1 MLVLNDIYKSF
12 PKADGNPVQVLRGLD
27 LTVETGEFVTVL
39 GNNGAGKS
47 TLFNIIGGA
56 LWPNRGKITLN
67 DRDITFLPEHKRSHF
82 IGRVFQNPQMGTAP
96 NLTVAENLA
105 LAYGRQNRKLFNR
118 AITKDLRR
126 IFAEKLSEAGMGL
139 EDKLDNRMNE
149 LSGGQSQ
156 VVALIMSTL
165 RPPQLLLL
173 DEHTAALDPQIAKDV
188 LDFTCRLAERD
199 KLTVIMITHN
209 LQDAIDIGDRLIMLD
224 KGKIAHIF
232 AAEEKKTL
240 VPDDLRKLYHIP

>member
-1 MLVLNDIYKSF
+1 MLVLSDLHKSF
-12 PKADGNPVQVLRGLD
+12 PKADGTAAHVLRGLS
-27 LTVETGEFVTVL
+27 LTVDSGEFITVL

-47 TLFNIIGGA
+47 TLFNLIGGA
-56 LWPNRGKITLN
+56 LWPNRGKILLN
-67 DRDITFLPEHKRSHF
+67 DRDITFLPEYKRAHF

-105 LAYGRQNRKLFNR
+105 LAYGRQNRKLFNW
-118 AITKDLRR
+118 AITKDLRK
-126 IFAEKLSEAGMGL
+126 IFAEKLAEAGMGL

-188 LDFTCRLAERD
+188 LAFTCRLADRD
-199 KLTVIMITHN
+199 RLTVIMITHN
-209 LQDAIDIGDRLIMLD
+209 LQDALDIGDRLIMLD

-232 AAEEKKTL
+232 NREEKADL
-240 VPDDLRKLYHIP
+240 VPDDLRKLYHMP

>member
-1 MLVLNDIYKSF
+1 
-12 PKADGNPVQVLRGLD
+12 
-27 LTVETGEFVTVL
+27 
-39 GNNGAGKS
+39 
-47 TLFNIIGGA
+47 
-56 LWPNRGKITLN
+56 
-67 DRDITFLPEHKRSHF
+67 
-82 IGRVFQNPQMGTAP
+82 MGTAP

-118 AITKDLRR
+118 AITKDLRK
-126 IFAEKLSEAGMGL
+126 IFAEKLAEAGMGL

-173 DEHTAALDPQIAKDV
+173 DVHTAALDPQIAQDV
-188 LDFTCRLAERD
+188 LAFTCRLADRD
-199 KLTVIMITHN
+199 RLTVIMITHN
-209 LQDAIDIGDRLIMLD
+209 LQDALDIGDRLIMLD

-232 AAEEKKTL
+232 NREEKADL
-240 VPDDLRKLYHIP
+240 APDDLRKLYHIP